1 MTACIEVDIPNE
13 LMPTPTP
20 TESPSP
26 SPTETP
32 SPTKTPTPTP
42 THDGIPDELPVDMPI
57 TLNLY
62 TGFGGGANAYA
73 TQDIIDSFNEMYP
86 MVNIILNNE
95 GNYANLRDIVT
106 VFIDRGT
113 VPALIMGYPD
123 HYAEY
128 IAVDALVPFDS
139 YMNHPIHGLDDLDD
153 FISAFLAEN
162 QQFEYTYSLPIMKST
177 QLVAYN
183 KTLFDA
189 HGITFDYDEVVTW
202 DRLHNEIAPIVVGNG
217 ANQCE
222 NLLLIGSSANAFINF
237 VHQWGIGYTNQEG
250 RIHFVEDREA
260 TTAMFAD
267 LIEMFEARTIVST
280 RAEWNDQYGSTRF
293 RNGDA
298 CMIDASSAGIRFNIP
313 SGANAFEVGFIPA
326 IQKHATPEDGPM
338 SVVQQGPNIAI
349 GADTNDYERLAAW
362 LFIRHAT
369 NAENSAHI
377 AVAAQYLP
385 VRYSS
390 YETDIWLDF
399 INSTDPDEQ
408 YFIMGTR
415 TAMAQE
421 AWYNYDDAFIAQ
433 PGDENRGNHSSTRV
447 RHISGLAF
455 EDLWLTRD
463 PDDTLDWII
472 SELD

>member
-1 MTACIEVDIPNE
+1 MRKALLLITVTITVIALAACGGARERRAIEIN
-13 LMPTPTP
+13 
-20 TESPSP
+20 
-26 SPTETP
+26 
-32 SPTKTPTPTP
+32 
-42 THDGIPDELPVDMPI
+42 IPDELPVDMAI

-62 TGFGGGANAYA
+62 TGFGDGANAQA

-86 MVNIILNNE
+86 MVTIILNNE
-95 GNYANLRDIVT
+95 GNYDNLRDIVT
-106 VFIDRGT
+106 NFIRRGT
-113 VPALIMGYPD
+113 APALIMGYPD

-128 IAVDALVPFDS
+128 ASADAIIP
-139 YMNHPIHGLDDLDD
+139 LDDYIAHPD
-153 FISAFLAEN
+153 FGIEDMSDFVSSFLAEN

-202 DRLHNEIAPIVVGNG
+202 DRLHNDIAPIVVGTG
-217 ANQCE
+217 DNQCE

-237 VHQWGIGYTNQEG
+237 THQWGIGYTNQEG
-250 RIHFVEDREA
+250 HIHYIDNRDD
-260 TTAMFAD
+260 TLDMFAD
-267 LIEMFEARTIVST
+267 LIDMFDARTIVST
-280 RAEWNDQYGSTRF
+280 RAEWNDQYGSARFTR
-293 RNGDA
+293 GES
-298 CMIDASSAGIRFNIP
+298 CMIDSSSAGVQYNIP

-326 IQKHATPEDGPM
+326 IQQHASLDDGPM

-390 YETDIWLDF
+390 YDTTIWTDF

-408 YFIMGTR
+408 YFIQATN

-421 AWYNYDDAFIAQ
+421 AWYNYDDAFIAH
-433 PGDENRGNHSSTRV
+433 PRDDDRGNHSSSRV
-447 RHISGLAF
+447 RRISGLGF

-463 PDDTLDWII
+463 PEDTYDWLL